1 LSLAFTQLTVR
12 VGTEDAPLPEG
23 YPRTIRLFTNDSR
36 ETVVLDRDN
45 PTLVAFQ
52 KTDVAPADGKQDKD
66 SLLTVTGTIPSSG
79 APSPLNQPATVF
91 NRTTGSSWTAF
102 ADASGA
108 FSIDARASSGDLL
121 DIVLNNFEVAV
132 VATLSFGL
140 QGVEV
145 NRTMHKI
152 GQDCGGGPDTICP
165 AKTRRPFSFGGKPT
179 DFGAPPDVQFCRET
193 DVNNNCVDLIS
204 DLERLNDI

>member
-1 LSLAFTQLTVR
+1 RVLVAMGGGGDPGRVQVFLLSAPDPQGNGSCGGRRLVDEEELSLAFTQLTVR

-23 YPRTIRLFTNDSR
+23 YPRAIRLFTNDSR

-108 FSIDARASSGDLL
+108 FSIDARAS
-121 DIVLNNFEVAV
+121 
-132 VATLSFGL
+132 
-140 QGVEV
+140 
-145 NRTMHKI
+145 
-152 GQDCGGGPDTICP
+152 
-165 AKTRRPFSFGGKPT
+165 
-179 DFGAPPDVQFCRET
+179 
-193 DVNNNCVDLIS
+193 
-204 DLERLNDI
+204 